1 MKIVKFNKDKY
12 PFDKLVSS
20 LYNCDLNQLNDNKDY
35 TYLDNKSLFTK
46 ENVGKDSDSIF
57 HKVFYDKLREGWPEL
72 IHLYEE
78 FLIKE
83 IGILFK
89 EEEEIIYQKTP
100 SYRVNQPGG
109 KAVYISHSDGDK
121 NHNHPSGEINIFLP
135 LTKAYGNNTIW
146 VESIPGLGD
155 YSPIEIKFGE
165 FLMFYGN
172 KLRHFNKINNTG
184 KTRCSFD
191 FRIIPPI
198 NYDDSYKGGSAI
210 LGKEFLVGGY
220 YKKIK
225 K

>member
-46 ENVGKDSDSIF
+46 ENVGKDSDF
-57 HKVFYDKLREGWPEL
+57 
-72 IHLYEE
+72 
-78 FLIKE
+78 
-83 IGILFK
+83 
-89 EEEEIIYQKTP
+89 IYQKTP

-109 KAVYISHSDGDK
+109 KAVYIAHSDGDK

-184 KTRCSFD
+184 ETRCSFD
-191 FRIIPPI
+191 FRIIPPV

>member
-12 PFDKLVSS
+12 PFNKLVSS

-83 IGILFK
+83 IGILF
-89 EEEEIIYQKTP
+89 
-100 SYRVNQPGG
+100 
-109 KAVYISHSDGDK
+109 
-121 NHNHPSGEINIFLP
+121 NIFLP

-184 KTRCSFD
+184 ETRCSFD
-191 FRIIPPI
+191 FRIIPPV